1 MPDKPV
7 QDSIDEPKD
16 ESIVETDDTGNES
29 DFELSA
35 KDRAA
40 LHKQIKETL
49 IEYTNEPVCQ
59 DVQPKQ
65 RK

>member
-1 MPDKPV
+1 
-7 QDSIDEPKD
+7 
-16 ESIVETDDTGNES
+16 
-29 DFELSA
+29 
-35 KDRAA
+35 